1 MNEIRKNC
9 ETEVEIL
16 RIKFK
21 IPAVVIIIMLIS
33 FIALFASGMVLVLGT
48 LLLVDW

>member
-1 MNEIRKNC
+1 MNEIRKNY

-21 IPAVVIIIMLIS
+21 IPAVVIIINVSIFYYIVCLWNGTS
-33 FIALFASGMVLVLGT
+33 F
-48 LLLVDW
+48 

>member
-1 MNEIRKNC
+1 MNEIRKNY

-21 IPAVVIIIMLIS
+21 IPAVIIIKMLVS
-33 FIALFASGMVLVLGT
+33 FIT
-48 LLLVDW
+48 LKNSQFQTLYI